1 MELTEKKI
9 FLSVGFVV
17 LLLCLFS
24 QGAGAEGSE
33 VGSSVSQSSI
43 GEAVDLGLSV
53 MWADRNVGAA
63 SEVEYGNY
71 YGYGDVTGEV
81 VSTSYEDYLSQ
92 DVSGTDR
99 DPAALIWGP
108 GWRMPR
114 TSEIAELVERCTWRW
129 TKRNG
134 VWGYVVTGRDGNSIF
149 LPATGHRTSSKFFYV
164 GTRGYYWGGEV
175 NDLNPNYAG
184 ALVFF
189 PNDHFSKDYRKIYG
203 FAIRPVH
210 E

>member
-1 MELTEKKI
+1 MTAGKI
-9 FLSVGFVV
+9 LWTICLAV
-17 LLLCLFS
+17 LLH
-24 QGAGAEGSE
+24 GASVAPALGEGNE
-33 VGSSVSQSSI
+33 GHVTGEQSSI

-53 MWADRNVGAA
+53 MWGDRNVGAS
-63 SEVEYGNY
+63 SEVDYGNY

-114 TSEIAELVERCTWRW
+114 TSEIAELVERCSWRW
-129 TKRNG
+129 TKRKG
-134 VWGYVVTGRDGNSIF
+134 VWGYVVTGRDGSSIF

-175 NDLNPNYAG
+175 NELNPNYAG

-189 PNDHFSKDYRKIYG
+189 KNDHFSKDYRKIYG